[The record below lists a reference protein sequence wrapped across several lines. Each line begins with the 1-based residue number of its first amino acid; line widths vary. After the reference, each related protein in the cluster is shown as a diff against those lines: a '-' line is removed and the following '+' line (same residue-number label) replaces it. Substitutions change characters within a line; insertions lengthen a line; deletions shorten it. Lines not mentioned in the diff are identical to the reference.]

1 MCFFGWTDPLP
12 AARFA
17 PFPASC
23 ESCPKTCKYT
33 GFPDSFQPS
42 VPFRLPEASGPVCR
56 SAPAPADR
64 FSPSEASAL
73 GGVNA
78 DDSDPVPVLYQ
89 SGYLTIQSY
98 DERWQS
104 YTLKYP
110 NKEVERG
117 FMECLAKQSKRRLK
131 PM

>member
-1 MCFFGWTDPLP
+1 MGGQTRFRP
-12 AARFA
+12 RFA
-17 PFPASC
+17 PFPASR

-33 GFPDSFQPS
+33 GFPDSFQPPVS
-42 VPFRLPEASGPVCR
+42 FRLPEVSGPVCR
-56 SAPAPADR
+56 SGHPPWPTDLPRPRLPAR
-64 FSPSEASAL
+64 

-117 FMECLAKQSKRRLK
+117 FMECLAKQSKRR
-131 PM
+131 